1 MKYETFDKKV
11 AEELS
16 PICKDLFWFMHS
28 LDRSGL
34 QWDTNEVLEALED
47 VRKLE
52 AVAEKAT
59 EAEKLLD
66 VMALDGI
73 KHWLSPRLL
82 ELYPEIHTDLKNA
95 LADLEAHD
103 ENMASRSLS

>member
-1 MKYETFDKKV
+1 MKYDTFDTKV

-28 LDRSGL
+28 LDSSGL

-52 AVAEKAT
+52 AVAKVVQKA
-59 EAEKLLD
+59 ASRD
-66 VMALDGI
+66 VDNRFKYAIQINDDI
-73 KHWLSPRLL
+73 RLPK
-82 ELYPEIHTDLKNA
+82 EMWWAIVDV
-95 LADLEAHD
+95 LADLETQHEQI
-103 ENMASRSLS
+103 ENPAN